1 MASLAS
7 LAKWLSVHSQT
18 KWLWVVA
25 LTINLDIAPVSSKEF
40 LDIQATIECGFTQ
53 KGIRDMIGTDSLVL

>member
-25 LTINLDIAPVSSKEF
+25 LTINLDIAPVSNKEF